1 MIRIFVGFAALVLAA
16 PLLLSGCGVAQQLRE
31 EDAFRRQMDIDARNC
46 RAGDNN
52 AFTAYRIDVQRC
64 GVTNQLCR

>member
-1 MIRIFVGFAALVLAA
+1 MIRTLIVSAALALAA

-31 EDAFRRQMDIDARNC
+31 EDAFRRQMDPDAQNC

-52 AFTAYRIDVQRC
+52 ACVAYRIDVQRC
-64 GVTNQLCR
+64 GVINQLCR